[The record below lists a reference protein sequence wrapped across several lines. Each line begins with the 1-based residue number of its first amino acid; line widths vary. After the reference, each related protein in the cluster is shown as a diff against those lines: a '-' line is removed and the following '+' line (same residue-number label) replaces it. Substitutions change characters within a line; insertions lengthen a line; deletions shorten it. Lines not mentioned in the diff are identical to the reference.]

1 MMSATGLEV
10 FDKTLQTTNIWL
22 DEIMEDHGPDRQVAW
37 HVLGAVLREI
47 RDLLPTELAA
57 HLAAQLPMLVRGTY
71 YEQYMPEKQ
80 PAESRDY
87 GAVTDRIRQR
97 LHGIR
102 PVDVEDALRSVFKV
116 LSHHLDPGQVS
127 KVRDALPGDVRRLWP
142 DPETRH

>member
-1 MMSATGLEV
+1 MSANGLEV

-57 HLAAQLPMLVRGTY
+57 HLAAELPMLVRGTY
-71 YEQYMPEKQ
+71 YEQYAPEKQ
-80 PAESRDY
+80 PIDPRNFE
-87 GAVTDRIRQR
+87 AVSERLHQR
-97 LHGIR
+97 LHGVR
-102 PVDVEDALRSVFKV
+102 PVNSEDALRSVFKV

-127 KVRDALPGDVRRLWP
+127 KVREALPADVRRFWP